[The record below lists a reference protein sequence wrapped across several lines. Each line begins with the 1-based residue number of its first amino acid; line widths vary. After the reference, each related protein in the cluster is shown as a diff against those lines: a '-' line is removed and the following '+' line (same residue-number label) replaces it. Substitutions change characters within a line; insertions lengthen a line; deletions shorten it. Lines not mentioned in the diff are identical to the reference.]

1 VRVLSPGNLLHHKEI
16 DENDDR
22 RTALHRYVKS
32 LCDAGERDFSVL
44 QVAALLYLKKLD
56 ELNEDGKARLAASE
70 AVGRRSATDYIRN
83 PAMLDDK
90 ERHQDGVW
98 SPTTKR
104 NVSISVAVVFAL
116 LVLKS
121 LFVGPGPRVVQED
134 EHYRVEIVRS
144 S

>member
-1 VRVLSPGNLLHHKEI
+1 
-16 DENDDR
+16 
-22 RTALHRYVKS
+22 
-32 LCDAGERDFSVL
+32 
-44 QVAALLYLKKLD
+44 
-56 ELNEDGKARLAASE
+56 
-70 AVGRRSATDYIRN
+70 
-83 PAMLDDK
+83 MLDDK

-134 EHYRVEIVRS
+134 EHYRVAIVRS